1 MQSSTNHP
9 AKSKDPYQIIR
20 DFCRNYHYHEVQ
32 EMLWD
37 WLVTAISR
45 NNSIYDDGK
54 ERGSLFLLYE
64 NITLLVAAAY
74 SVHQQP
80 ATKAATTTGATAAP
94 NPKAPAKNKKPGT
107 TKP

>member
-1 MQSSTNHP
+1 MPSSTNHP
-9 AKSKDPYQIIR
+9 VKSKDPYQIIR

-80 ATKAATTTGATAAP
+80 ASTVAPAKATP

>member
-1 MQSSTNHP
+1 MPSSTNHP
-9 AKSKDPYQIIR
+9 VKSKDPYQIIR

-80 ATKAATTTGATAAP
+80 ASAAPAKAAP
-94 NPKAPAKNKKPGT
+94 NPKAPTKNKKPGT